1 ATDDL
6 HHHQWRVIFSPE
18 QSPYQVGHGEDDRH
32 GDKENLG
39 CAHGA
44 KVITLS
50 GRRQWPGVDFGENS
64 QILRRASNRAETG
77 GSFGE
82 QGGKPANPAGLL
94 MVPLSC
100 VEASVGNGSR
110 RFWRRERNFRSNAG
124 LAHKLTLWQ
133 KQSCEHRASRR

>member
-1 ATDDL
+1 M
-6 HHHQWRVIFSPE
+6 
-18 QSPYQVGHGEDDRH
+18 
-32 GDKENLG
+32 
-39 CAHGA
+39 
-44 KVITLS
+44 ITLS

-82 QGGKPANPAGLL
+82 QGGKPANPAGLP
-94 MVPLSC
+94 MVLLSC

-110 RFWRRERNFRSNAG
+110 RFWRRERNFRSDAG

-133 KQSCEHRASRR
+133 KQSCEHARAGDGETLARNTRLTENQLSGNLAK